1 MKRLLQK
8 HFVFEPKNLHLI
20 FVELF
25 GFGFLFVSLQE
36 IVVVIIVVAV
46 VVIVVVVVVIVDQL
60 FREDSDA
67 NFKLQSLPLR
77 IITAQGIGGSWKFA
91 AEKTKGSLCGFPCEK
106 INHFLSLQSFI
117 QQLV

>member
-1 MKRLLQK
+1 MP
-8 HFVFEPKNLHLI
+8 ENLHLI

-36 IVVVIIVVAV
+36 IVVVIIVAV
-46 VVIVVVVVVIVDQL
+46 VGVVVVVVVIVDQL

-106 INHFLSLQSFI
+106 INHFLSFK
-117 QQLV
+117 V

>member
-1 MKRLLQK
+1 MKQLLQK
-8 HFVFEPKNLHLI
+8 HFVFMPKNLHLI

-25 GFGFLFVSLQE
+25 GFGFLLVSLQE
-36 IVVVIIVVAV
+36 IVVVVVVIVVAVIVVAV
-46 VVIVVVVVVIVDQL
+46 VVDQV

-67 NFKLQSLPLR
+67 NFKLQNHPLR
-77 IITAQGIGGSWKFA
+77 IITVQGIGGSWKFA